1 MKITEV
7 IKERRKRYFNDWIKI
22 SNELKK
28 NDRQSLIN
36 LIKKHKVNEH
46 CRYVFVQM
54 GLLEKRGSGT
64 ISYWYVLKNA
74 QKESHFNE
82 IYDNFLKRQIGVI
95 YVFNSDNEIIYQS
108 ENKAELTRKYK
119 IGRKMLLTYA
129 INGKSYQNNY
139 FSYDEDFKIA
149 KNSFVIKMPLKLKK
163 KLAKAKLEKNKQIK
177 TDNHVGSYN
186 ENQVLL
192 EVARLSVIEN
202 NKLEKEG
209 KRKVVR
215 LDKSLT
221 IKERLNALKGKRTDS
236 FL

>member
-1 MKITEV
+1 MKITEF
-7 IKERRKRYFNDWIKI
+7 IKESRKRYFNDWIKI

-36 LIKKHKVNEH
+36 LIKKHKANEH

-64 ISYWYVLKNA
+64 ISYWYVLENA

-82 IYDNFLKRQIGVI
+82 IYDNFLKRQSGII
-95 YVFNSDNEIIYQS
+95 YVFNEANKIVYQS
-108 ENKAELTRKYK
+108 ENKAELSRKYK

-129 INGKSYQNNY
+129 INGNSYQNHY
-139 FSYDEDFKIA
+139 FSYDKYFKID
-149 KNSFVIKMPLKLKK
+149 KDSFVIKMPLILKK
-163 KLAKAKLEKNKQIK
+163 KLAKAKLEKNKQMK

-186 ENQVLL
+186 EHQVLL

-202 NKLEKEG
+202 NKLEKQG

-221 IKERLNALKGKRTDS
+221 IKDRLNDLKGKRSDS